1 MIYDFNLNNAAIQ
14 NLPPDKRQPRIILL
28 LQALLSP
35 LQYARDA
42 FFGTYYTNDLSK
54 RILYTGQRLVIEYAL
69 CMRFGYESWNKVQ
82 LQYKQEGTPSTPNAN
97 DLWYI
102 PSTNILKKWT
112 TSWNAV
118 TPDSITVY
126 IFSTYLYIWNGT
138 TLTAITWSFRQ
149 ATTPYETNRVSPYL
163 PDIYTSKLSSV
174 DCSFLI
180 GLTEPHCSTIG
191 LTEDYGN
198 SFQLTYQDAIGVF
211 KDWIYANNFTINIP
225 TALYNAIPGATT
237 YTTTDPLRNL
247 IINKFV
253 NTYIPIGMHFTI
265 TLI

>member
-54 RILYTGQRLVIEYAL
+54 RILYTGQRLVLEYAL
-69 CMRFGYESWNKVQ
+69 NTRFG
-82 LQYKQEGTPSTPNAN
+82 GT
-97 DLWYI
+97 
-102 PSTNILKKWT
+102 
-112 TSWNAV
+112 
-118 TPDSITVY
+118 
-126 IFSTYLYIWNGT
+126 
-138 TLTAITWSFRQ
+138 FRQ
-149 ATTPYETNRVSPYL
+149 PYTAYEASRVSPHL

-198 SFQLTYQDAIGVF
+198 SFQLNYQDAIGVF
-211 KDWIYANNFTINIP
+211 KDWIYVNNFTINIP